1 MQKRKRNFIVANAAI
16 IFGVVFFVV
25 ISSALS
31 DVEALKCVFL
41 NKLHL
46 YCPGCGGTR
55 AVYALLNLDF
65 VASFVYNPVV
75 ILGGIA
81 YMYYDVRAI
90 IAIYKKDEAYFL
102 KRKFILL
109 MVLAG
114 ILIAYFVIRN
124 VLLINGIDLI
134 GDVLGKGVI

>member
-1 MQKRKRNFIVANAAI
+1 MQKRKRNFIITNVAI
-16 IFGVVFFVV
+16 IFGVLFFAI

-55 AVYALLNLDF
+55 AVYALLNFDF
-65 VASFVYNPVV
+65 VASFIYNPIV

-81 YMYYDVRAI
+81 YLYYDARAI
-90 IAIYKKDEAYFL
+90 IAICKKDEEYFL
-102 KRKFILL
+102 KRKFTLL

-114 ILIAYFVIRN
+114 ILIAYFIIRN
-124 VLLINGIDLI
+124 VLLLNGIDLI
-134 GDVLGKGVI
+134 GDVLGKGVT